1 MNKYTENDID
11 TFNKIQCEGFIED
24 ALEYGVH
31 YTDFDN
37 EYMRET
43 WKKIEN
49 QWEEIEKLK
58 AIVEKEMEEAVGI
71 M

>member
-11 TFNKIQCEGFIED
+11 IFCKIQLEGFVEG
-24 ALEYGVH
+24 ALDYGVH

-71 M
+71 L

>member
-1 MNKYTENDID
+1 MKLSTKSNVRGSLKTHWNI
-11 TFNKIQCEGFIED
+11 
-24 ALEYGVH
+24 GVH